1 MCIRDR
7 SYGSTG
13 DQKTFTNERTSLKD
27 VAIGAGCN
35 NVIECSGEETNENLK
50 KALDDKNN
58 SYVIIS
64 KIKSGNVPI
73 KPIPLNAV
81 TIRDRFRK
89 EIGLVNY
96 L

>member
-1 MCIRDR
+1 MFMASSVFPDAVGPKR
-7 SYGSTG
+7 
-13 DQKTFTNERTSLKD
+13 
-27 VAIGAGCN
+27 
-35 NVIECSGEETNENLK
+35 
-50 KALDDKNN
+50 
-58 SYVIIS
+58 
-64 KIKSGNVPI
+64 KSGNVPI

>member
-1 MCIRDR
+1 MLC
-7 SYGSTG
+7 
-13 DQKTFTNERTSLKD
+13 
-27 VAIGAGCN
+27 
-35 NVIECSGEETNENLK
+35 EETSANLK

>member
-1 MCIRDR
+1 MIY
-7 SYGSTG
+7 SVGSI
-13 DQKTFTNERTSLKD
+13 F
-27 VAIGAGCN
+27 
-35 NVIECSGEETNENLK
+35 
-50 KALDDKNN
+50 LDH
-58 SYVIIS
+58 II
-64 KIKSGNVPI
+64 KINSGNVPV

>member
-1 MCIRDR
+1 MADSTILNLDLMTT
-7 SYGSTG
+7 GS
-13 DQKTFTNERTSLKD
+13 N
-27 VAIGAGCN
+27 
-35 NVIECSGEETNENLK
+35 SGTWGTVTNENLQ
-50 KALDDKNN
+50 KAIADKNN

-89 EIGLVNY
+89 EIGLVTY